1 MDDPTNFD
9 ALLDLTPDDEGI
21 FSDLIEPA
29 PESDVPVGEDPED
42 AYIRQLEETLAKP
55 LPEPAEDE
63 VEAAPVS
70 VEKTAKQLRIEELE
84 DQLARRKAVELER
97 APVEYS
103 KPTGKGAKILIHVTA
118 DGFTALGT
126 TWYRGQEI
134 EFEVPSQDYDRTKDI
149 NGVSWVDAAG
159 DLQEQYKR
167 WGQQYLGV
175 GPFIPM
181 PGEKFEDD
189 IATEDSR
196 RGRAVP
202 VIRG

>member
-1 MDDPTNFD
+1 MNDPTNFD

-42 AYIRQLEETLAKP
+42 AYIRQLEETLAEP

-103 KPTGKGAKILIHVTA
+103 KPTGKGTKILIHIVE

-134 EFEVPSQDYDRTKDI
+134 EFEVPSAEYNRTKDI
-149 NGVSWVDAAG
+149 NGVSWVDVAG
-159 DLQEQYKR
+159 DLQEQYAR

-175 GPFIPM
+175 GPFIAR
-181 PGEKFEDD
+181 PGEKFED
-189 IATEDSR
+189 AVAAEDAR